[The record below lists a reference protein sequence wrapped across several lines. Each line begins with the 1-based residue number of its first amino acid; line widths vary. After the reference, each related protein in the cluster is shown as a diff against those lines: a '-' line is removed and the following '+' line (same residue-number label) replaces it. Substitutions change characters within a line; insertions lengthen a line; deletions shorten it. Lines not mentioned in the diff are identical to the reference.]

1 MNDTR
6 NELSKLPMPS
16 ILKYITNHGENISN
30 PSKHVL
36 RCQPPSTHWD
46 HCIWLVNQPVF
57 YSSCKTLP
65 FNESCKNYGN

>member
-6 NELSKLPMPS
+6 NELNKLPIPS
-16 ILKYITNHGENISN
+16 ILKYI
-30 PSKHVL
+30 HVL

-57 YSSCKTLP
+57 YSSFQTLP